1 MMTTREKIMVI
12 VATIITVLVMGF
24 IILQPTTGKLYQ
36 MNGYIYN
43 VDFSEDYTLIITD
56 DGNVWGMNGTETWPK
71 GTRVIVTFG
80 DSNTTTL
87 VDDCLLKVEKTR

>member
-12 VATIITVLVMGF
+12 VAIIITVFVVGF

-71 GTRVIVTFG
+71 GTKVIVTIK
-80 DSNTTTL
+80 DNNTPEKI
-87 VDDCLLKVEKTR
+87 DDALIKLERIK